1 MAQILLM
8 LVYVLGPSGLALAGL
23 ALRLRWQARRDQ
35 RRQETLRALT
45 ARLPDTS
52 VIEINDIRDDG
63 SRLRVR
69 ITPASDSPLEQ

>member
-23 ALRLRWQARRDQ
+23 ALRLWWQARRDQ
-35 RRQETLRALT
+35 RRQETLRVLA

-52 VIEINDIRDDG
+52 VIEINDVRDDG

-69 ITPASDSPLEQ
+69 ITPAPEFPLEQ